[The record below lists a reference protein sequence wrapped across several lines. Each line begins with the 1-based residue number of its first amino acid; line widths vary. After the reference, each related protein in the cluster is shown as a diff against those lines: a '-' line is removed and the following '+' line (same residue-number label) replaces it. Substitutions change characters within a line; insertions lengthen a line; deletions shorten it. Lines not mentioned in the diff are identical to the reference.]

1 MSTNN
6 SSLSTSIILSMNMCS
21 HLFLG
26 LWAIAAAATAMDCPP
41 LAILGDLKPQPGP
54 CLATNIC
61 VSEDGT
67 ASVYDNN
74 TNSEASCTTT
84 IVALRCSYRGQFVGC
99 PYSILEFESEGAMT
113 QTCCIDINEQV
124 QHYEKP
130 QQLPLGG
137 EDEHLGLE
145 VPMKISNEKGSFIWE
160 SDQWNH
166 EEFEGLDSA
175 AEHWESQDDKA
186 ELLHGEY
193 FEPEGD
199 EEWEPEGD
207 EGLKLEFDGDSELEE
222 EGHESETEEFVD
234 WDDEWSEDAEAEDGL
249 ELGSEEV
256 DHSEL
261 K

>member
-1 MSTNN
+1 
-6 SSLSTSIILSMNMCS
+6 MCS

-26 LWAIAAAATAMDCPP
+26 LWAIAAAIQVATATDCPP

-99 PYSILEFESEGAMT
+99 PYSILEFESHGAMT

-130 QQLPLGG
+130 QQLPLGD

-145 VPMKISNEKGSFIWE
+145 VPIKISNEEGSFIWE
-160 SDQWNH
+160 SNQWNH
-166 EEFEGLDSA
+166 DEFEGLDLA
-175 AEHWESQDDKA
+175 AGHWESQDDEA
-186 ELLHGEY
+186 ELPDGEY
-193 FEPEGD
+193 FELEGD
-199 EEWEPEGD
+199 NDEWEPEGD

-222 EGHESETEEFVD
+222 GHESETEEFVD
-234 WDDEWSEDAEAEDGL
+234 WDDEWSDDAVLDGSEAEDGL